1 MLYIEVDLFHLLIQH
16 LITINMLYMN
26 MIYTYSSP
34 DNSTFVHLSFSFDGE
49 ILLNYFSYYLCILL
63 IFNYISLY
71 SMVKINLAPG
81 AASITDH
88 RSPFTDHFS
97 PFSSHL
103 ITPQH
108 ISTDL
113 ITTLSISA

>member
-34 DNSTFVHLSFSFDGE
+34 VNSTFVHLSFSLDGE

-71 SMVKINLAPG
+71 SMVKINIALG

-88 RSPFTDHFS
+88 CSLFTVHCLPFTVYCSPFTDHFFGNS
-97 PFSSHL
+97 
-103 ITPQH
+103 
-108 ISTDL
+108 
-113 ITTLSISA
+113 